1 MKLLIAGNKTA
12 KRPKAIVLLYGPRP
26 FWSEIV
32 GDAASRIELKT
43 LETAC
48 VVRVEDWIIDEV
60 PTPKM
65 HADNGTK
72 FRRDAFRLPM
82 QRIDAKLEIQSVK
95 ELSIVRV
102 GAYEEFAELKTIDR
116 CSMIGR
122 V

>member
-48 VVRVEDWIIDEV
+48 VVGVKTMLLDREW
-60 PTPKM
+60 T
-65 HADNGTK
+65 ASAT
-72 FRRDAFRLPM
+72 
-82 QRIDAKLEIQSVK
+82 EI
-95 ELSIVRV
+95 
-102 GAYEEFAELKTIDR
+102 
-116 CSMIGR
+116 
-122 V
+122 